1 MNNNLVVSNLF
12 TAAPRQLVLA
22 KDKLSKRK
30 QNDNIDTFQKM
41 LSFHKSIKLG
51 GGYLRLVVCFLY
63 SLIRRVQF
71 ECKACCN
78 LAEIECLQKFIAN
91 FIPIL
96 IKVH

>member
-41 LSFHKSIKLG
+41 ISTNRYIA
-51 GGYLRLVVCFLY
+51 
-63 SLIRRVQF
+63 I
-71 ECKACCN
+71 
-78 LAEIECLQKFIAN
+78 LQKLNAFKN
-91 FIPIL
+91 LLQIL
-96 IKVH
+96 SHY